1 MNTPINAT
9 NLQPPETIGGYTV
22 HPVAS
27 LFPLLEGDAY
37 QDLKKAIEQHGQQ
50 EPIVLQG
57 NVLIDGRNRLR
68 ACLDLGIEPKIREFE
83 EAREADIGRYIISTN
98 IYRRH
103 LHPDRQIAICSL
115 ANRLIRAAI
124 AAEAKLKIQKQQGA
138 HGVEGGRGHK
148 KPLNTERC
156 SRVSQ
161 RNAREMHSRSTIGQ
175 IAALADTSH
184 RKAAQAARVLDHS
197 PELIQQVADGK
208 VTLREATKQLPPPTP
223 RKPKP
228 KTDPPQLPLPN
239 PDKDL
244 AYIIQTLRKIIESYS
259 AIQRMEL
266 VQRIITEIK
275 QQWPN

>member
-1 MNTPINAT
+1 
-9 NLQPPETIGGYTV
+9 
-22 HPVAS
+22 
-27 LFPLLEGDAY
+27 
-37 QDLKKAIEQHGQQ
+37 
-50 EPIVLQG
+50 
-57 NVLIDGRNRLR
+57 
-68 ACLDLGIEPKIREFE
+68 
-83 EAREADIGRYIISTN
+83 
-98 IYRRH
+98 
-103 LHPDRQIAICSL
+103 
-115 ANRLIRAAI
+115 LIRAAI